1 MEFSVLV
8 LKLFVA
14 FVSLQIGIIEAKMD
28 FKQFRA
34 ILEDQNAWTVEST
47 FYGIK

>member
-8 LKLFVA
+8 LKLCFVI
-14 FVSLQIGIIEAKMD
+14 VSLGIGIIEEKMD